1 MRCPRAPAG
10 CRATAVRTGEVDAL
24 LLGDIEREAG
34 AAILSELRR
43 RPEFASAAGSFDVV
57 KTPHHGSANISP
69 ALMEAI
75 RAPVGIVSVGAD
87 DDYGH
92 PPRIAKGIINQ
103 CLYLDQQGP
112 NLDRASAWIHRW

>member
-1 MRCPRAPAG
+1 MINAGRSGIWAAIAAFAP
-10 CRATAVRTGEVDAL
+10 
-24 LLGDIEREAG
+24 REAG

-43 RPEFASAAGSFDVV
+43 RPEFASAARSFDVV

-87 DDYGH
+87 NDYGH
-92 PPRIAKGIINQ
+92 PSATQLSLLRRLGYAVYRTDLRGDIAVVDTDSGEAVVTM
-103 CLYLDQQGP
+103 
-112 NLDRASAWIHRW
+112 R